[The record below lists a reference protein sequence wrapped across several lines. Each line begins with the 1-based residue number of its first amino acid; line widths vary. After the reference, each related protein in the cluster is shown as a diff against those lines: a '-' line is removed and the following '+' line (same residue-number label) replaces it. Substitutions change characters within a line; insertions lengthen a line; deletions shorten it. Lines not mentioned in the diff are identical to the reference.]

1 VVSASASRVS
11 DVTPFAPAVDMAP
24 YSPASTV
31 HQITRQLG
39 TIAKTLFDR
48 GSLREAIAILGP
60 ITETTVDP
68 AILSL
73 AARIHSRLGEPERAI
88 PYLCRAV
95 RLDQNNDKAL
105 ERLEKLSNQLQPK
118 VAKLSN
124 RLQKTTEALLKKP
137 RFRDSLGDVMQFAQS
152 TGFEPGC
159 IIDVGIATGT
169 PGLYEAYPN
178 AMFVLFDP
186 IEENEVFMKDLCV
199 RYPQARYYLAA
210 AGRHRGRQ
218 TISVDP
224 SYSGSRFVAA
234 VGRHVHGVDREVPV
248 LAIDDVVAELG
259 CHGPFIIKV
268 DTEGSELEVLEGAH
282 QVMQHT
288 DMLIL
293 ESRTWPIGN
302 APQLYEILHRLRAWG
317 FVAYD
322 IINRNYNDAA
332 GFLKQFDLIAVKE
345 HGFFRQRSS
354 YRNISGSEPVD
365 QVLNEAVTRKLSKR
379 QALLDQLGERKARTQ
394 IGGVE

>member
-1 VVSASASRVS
+1 M
-11 DVTPFAPAVDMAP
+11 PE
-24 YSPASTV
+24 
-31 HQITRQLG
+31 ITRQLE
-39 TIAKTLFDR
+39 TVAKSLYHR
-48 GSLREAIAILGP
+48 GSLREAIAVLGR
-60 ITETTVDP
+60 IAETTVNP

-73 AARIHSRLGEPERAI
+73 AARIHSKLDEPGRAI
-88 PYLCRAV
+88 PYLCRSV
-95 RLDQNNDKAL
+95 RLNPQDDKAL
-105 ERLEKLSNQLQPK
+105 ARLQKLTNRLQPTLEQ
-118 VAKLSN
+118 LSN
-124 RLQKTTEALLKKP
+124 RLQKTTKQLRRKQ
-137 RFRDSLGDVMQFAQS
+137 RFRDSLGDVMLFAKS
-152 TGFEPGC
+152 TGFEPGY

-186 IEENEVFMKDLCV
+186 IVENEAFMRDICV

-218 TISVDP
+218 TMSVDP
-224 SYSGSRFVAA
+224 SYSASRFVET
-234 VGRHVHGVDREVPV
+234 VGRHGHGVAREVLV

-268 DTEGSELEVLEGAH
+268 DTEGSELEMLEGARL
-282 QVMQHT
+282 VMQNT

-302 APQLYEILHRLRAWG
+302 APQLYEMLHRLKEWG

-332 GFLKQFDLIAVKE
+332 GFLKQFDLVAVKE
-345 HGFFRQRSS
+345 RGFFRERPS
-354 YRNISGSEPVD
+354 YKDISQSESVD
-365 QVLNEAVTRKLSKR
+365 QMFKEFVEGKLRKREALP
-379 QALLDQLGERKARTQ
+379 DQLAEREARTQ
-394 IGGVE
+394 TGGVE